1 MKCSIGDID
10 LLVTDR
16 LVTDRLVTDRLVPD
30 RPGVGIDL

>member
-16 LVTDRLVTDRLVPD
+16 LVPDRLVPD
-30 RPGVGIDL
+30 RPSVGIDL

>member
-16 LVTDRLVTDRLVPD
+16 LVTDRLVPD

>member
-16 LVTDRLVTDRLVPD
+16 LVTDRLVPDRLVPD
-30 RPGVGIDL
+30 RPSVGIDL